1 MSPARRRSPDCV
13 ISHELVMAAFADL
26 NRMIEQQQQAQT
38 TAQSGAQGQ
47 R

>member
-1 MSPARRRSPDCV
+1 MSTPDAPV
-13 ISHELVMAAFADL
+13 ISHERVMTAFADL
-26 NRMIEQQQQAQT
+26 NRMIDQQDVQT